1 MFYVTI
7 NNFLELYN
15 VLEYYIM
22 NDEEH
27 YDNDNGDIGKY
38 IMNEEYYNKYMQN
51 KNNIIIKIEKE
62 IILRELTNPITN
74 RLTEYTM
81 SIIKRLIKNNPDF
94 IIYIEQ
100 IIIKISKH
108 NKIDSNYI
116 PEIILIISRLYNIIL
131 IINSKYQRYTEVTNE
146 ICGYIFKFI
155 ITLSINNTK
164 NNSVLIC
171 FDNIIDACIKLLQ
184 SKSQQKISLF
194 EENNGAEM
202 DMNSDYEN
210 NNDVPIVIK
219 EYGSCCF

>member
-62 IILRELTNPITN
+62 IILRELTKPITN

-81 SIIKRLIKNNPDF
+81 SIIKRLIK
-94 IIYIEQ
+94 
-100 IIIKISKH
+100 KTL
-108 NKIDSNYI
+108 
-116 PEIILIISRLYNIIL
+116 IL
-131 IINSKYQRYTEVTNE
+131 
-146 ICGYIFKFI
+146 
-155 ITLSINNTK
+155 
-164 NNSVLIC
+164 
-171 FDNIIDACIKLLQ
+171 
-184 SKSQQKISLF
+184 
-194 EENNGAEM
+194 
-202 DMNSDYEN
+202 
-210 NNDVPIVIK
+210 
-219 EYGSCCF
+219 